1 MGLKEITDNY
11 PQGLSKD
18 IKVALQ
24 LMNDLEPLINDALCN
39 QVLPDILEKIEVFD
53 KLRVA
58 MRMTLPA
65 GNDGLNDNGQDSDIK
80 TIERRV
86 KKFYNWLIGKY
97 SDKKDYKKMIEQIEK
112 YWEKLFADTITVRTS
127 AGKIKIQPQRTNN
140 VMEQFFRQLK
150 KIFLRKSGIKSMAST
165 LRSLTSPH

>member
-39 QVLPDILEKIEVFD
+39 QVLPDIHEKIEVFD

-86 KKFYNWLIGKY
+86 KKFYYWLIGEY

-140 VMEQFFRQLK
+140 VMEQFFR
-150 KIFLRKSGIKSMAST
+150 
-165 LRSLTSPH
+165 